1 MSSVPATRGNQ
12 FKNSSWLALAPFA
25 AVAFGLAFWGFGQ
38 HCTGTPCS
46 FPTALEQIGQSV
58 NLVRGRGSFTFGK
71 DPWQLVFAQWLV
83 PLAAILTAAKLF
95 LQSLRRDLKVAFAR
109 RSRDHV
115 IVCGL
120 GDTGRAIAERLR
132 EVGERVVA
140 VDLDATSV
148 NALAV
153 EDVGAPAIQGDAKS
167 AATLRI
173 AGVRRAKALVV
184 TTGNDTTNLEIALA
198 AAQRAPAVFR
208 GTGKLVVAPEMRTD
222 WLFERFL
229 SQSAAGLSSESV
241 DFQIFNR
248 SEMAARLLYRRTFF
262 VTQVA
267 RACQTE
273 IAVIGFGDLG
283 RAIVA
288 QGLRTAFALPGHRL
302 RVAVFDATPEPAHAK
317 FRVLYPGAD
326 NFAVIDAIEAHLT
339 GQEPE
344 SCALL
349 SSAFER
355 QIAAV
360 FVCLPDDAEA
370 LFVATQARGMLDRQ
384 GQLSVPVFVRTR
396 ARRKLA
402 DLLAQ
407 GQDRPL
413 VPDRLVPFSD
423 CVDLLASGL
432 TADRE
437 IDLLARACHET
448 YLDTVQDQPRGGAGR
463 LPWPMLPEL
472 FRRSNRLFADHL
484 EIKLRAAGLRSCPAA
499 TPRLLTL
506 TDAELETLAAA
517 EHWRWFIE
525 RRMAGWQYG
534 AIRDDL
540 RLQHPA
546 LKDWVDLPHPVRV
559 QTRAIVE
566 RIPAILAR
574 LGRDLRREH
583 VVVYDPARPET
594 AVSAL
599 DTFDPVGPEHLVLAL
614 DLESSGS
621 LAIALRAA
629 SKPHVTLR
637 LRCGAHDTRFAGL
650 ADGEIRLLRER
661 IDVCSDAVED
671 STMSSAPEPSC
682 SQERTSSL
690 GLT

>member
-1 MSSVPATRGNQ
+1 MTATRGNH
-12 FKNSSWLALAPFA
+12 FKSSSWLALAPFA
-25 AVAFGLAFWGFGQ
+25 AVAFGLAFWGFGH
-38 HCTGTPCS
+38 HCTGNPCT
-46 FPTALEQIGQSV
+46 FPTSLEQIGQSA
-58 NLVRGRGSFTFGK
+58 NLVRGRGNFTFGK
-71 DPWQLVFAQWLV
+71 DPWQLVLAQWLV

-132 EVGERVVA
+132 EAGKRVVA

-184 TTGNDTTNLEIALA
+184 TTGNDATNLEIALA

-208 GTGKLVVAPEMRTD
+208 GTGKLVIAPEMRTD

-262 VTQVA
+262 VTQAA
-267 RACQTE
+267 RARQTE

-283 RAIVA
+283 RAVVA
-288 QGLRTAFALPGHRL
+288 QGLRTAFALPGHHL
-302 RVAVFDATPEPAHAK
+302 RAAVFDTDPEAAHAK

-326 NFAVIDAIEAHLT
+326 AFAVIDAAKAHLT

-344 SCALL
+344 SCGLL
-349 SSAFER
+349 LRTFER
-355 QIAAV
+355 QIGAV
-360 FVCLPDDAEA
+360 FVCLPDDTEA

-384 GQLSVPVFVRTR
+384 GQLSVPVYVRTR
-396 ARRKLA
+396 TRRKLA

-407 GQDRPL
+407 GQDSPP

-432 TADRE
+432 AADQE
-437 IDLLARACHET
+437 MDTLARACHET
-448 YLDTVQDQPRGGAGR
+448 YLDTVQDQPGGGAGR

-484 EIKLRAAGLRSCPAA
+484 EIKLRAAGLRSSPAP

-506 TDAELETLAAA
+506 TDAELETLAAT
-517 EHWRWFIE
+517 EHWRWFTE
-525 RRMAGWQYG
+525 RGMAGWQYG
-534 AIRDDL
+534 AVRDDL

-546 LKDWVDLPHPVRV
+546 LTDWADLPDAVRA
-559 QTRAIVE
+559 QTRTIVA

-574 LGRDLRREH
+574 VGREVRREH
-583 VVVYDPARPET
+583 LVVYDPERPDF
-594 AVSAL
+594 AANAL
-599 DTFDPVGPEHLVLAL
+599 GTFDPAGTVHLIIVM
-614 DLESSGS
+614 DLGTPASQ
-621 LAIALRAA
+621 AFALRAA

-637 LRCGAHDTRFAGL
+637 LRTCGAAPNGRIIGL
-650 ADGEIRLLRER
+650 ACEEVLLLRER
-661 IDVCSDAVED
+661 IDGCSDAAED
-671 STMSSAPEPSC
+671 SATLLGPTQGCAHEPVP
-682 SQERTSSL
+682 SL
-690 GLT
+690 VLT

>member
-1 MSSVPATRGNQ
+1 MSPVPATRGNQ

-25 AVAFGLAFWGFGQ
+25 AVAFGLAFWGFGH
-38 HCTGTPCS
+38 HCTGNPCT

-71 DPWQLVFAQWLV
+71 DPWQLVLAQWLV

-95 LQSLRRDLKVAFAR
+95 MQSLRRDLKVAFAR

-132 EVGERVVA
+132 EAGERVVA

-153 EDVGAPAIQGDAKS
+153 EDVGVPAIQGDAKS

-173 AGVRRAKALVV
+173 AGFRRAKALVV

-208 GTGKLVVAPEMRTD
+208 GTGKLVIAPEMRTD

-262 VTQVA
+262 VTQAA
-267 RACQTE
+267 RTLETE
-273 IAVIGFGDLG
+273 IVVVGFGDLG
-283 RAIVA
+283 RAVVA
-288 QGLRTAFALPGHRL
+288 QGLRTAFALPGHRV
-302 RVAVFDATPEPAHAK
+302 RAAIFDANPEPAFAK

-326 NFAVIDAIEAHLT
+326 AFAVIDATKAHLT

-344 SCALL
+344 TCALL
-349 SSAFER
+349 ASALER
-355 QIAAV
+355 QIAVV

-370 LFVATQARGMLDRQ
+370 LFVATQAREMLDRQ
-384 GQLSVPVFVRTR
+384 GRLSVPVFVRTR

-407 GQDRPL
+407 GQDSPPVL
-413 VPDRLVPFSD
+413 DRLVPFGD

-432 TADRE
+432 AADRE
-437 IDLLARACHET
+437 IDTLARACHET
-448 YLDTVQDQPRGGAGR
+448 YLDTVQYQLGGGAGQ

-506 TDAELETLAAA
+506 TDVELETLATV
-517 EHWRWFIE
+517 EHWRWFTE
-525 RRMAGWQYG
+525 RRMAGWQCG
-534 AIRDDL
+534 AVRDDL

-546 LKDWVDLPHPVRV
+546 MKDWVDLPDAVRA
-559 QTRAIVE
+559 QTRAIVS

-574 LGRDLRREH
+574 VGREIRREH
-583 VVVYDPARPET
+583 VIVYDPARPET
-594 AVSAL
+594 AASVVES
-599 DTFDPVGPEHLVLAL
+599 FDPAEPEHLVLAL
-614 DLESSGS
+614 DLGASGS
-621 LAIALRAA
+621 QAIALRAV

-637 LRCGAHDTRFAGL
+637 LRCGAHDARFTGL
-650 ADGEIRLLRER
+650 ADEEIRLLRER
-661 IDVCSDAVED
+661 IDACSDEVEASATPSE
-671 STMSSAPEPSC
+671 STSGCAHEPA
-682 SQERTSSL
+682 SSL
-690 GLT
+690 ALT